1 MVYGS
6 HGAPTLSAATQETT
20 GTALMETTRRAPC
33 NGSPNFSGQGI
44 LSELLTDEK
53 KYSPAVPARKISDSA
68 IPANVERKNQPQEI
82 SQPSPLPSPL
92 PSPELCDICEAAI
105 RWQSIYRDG
114 VWRCPECEPW
124 PSRRLVGRLI
134 ILGSFD
140 ASQGGPAWIDEQGNR
155 VASGDACEGV
165 AANSRGSFAGQFEQ
179 LTLFTRIDRDG
190 VIHRSWVLPNFRRV
204 LFTGWDDRTPR
215 AAAGLVGVK
224 FPPIATEIP
233 DDKICARKKR

>member
-1 MVYGS
+1 
-6 HGAPTLSAATQETT
+6 
-20 GTALMETTRRAPC
+20 MEMTRRAPC

-53 KYSPAVPARKISDSA
+53 KYLSAVPAQKISESA
-68 IPANVERKNQPQEI
+68 IPTNVERKNPSQEN
-82 SQPSPLPSPL
+82 SQPSPLPSLL

-140 ASQGGPAWIDEQGNR
+140 ASEGGPAWIDEQGNR
-155 VASGDACEGV
+155 VASGDACGGV
-165 AANSRGSFAGQFEQ
+165 AVSSSGDPSTTSAGSPGSFAEQFEQ
-179 LTLFTRIDRDG
+179 LSLFTRVDRDG

-233 DDKICARKKR
+233 DDKICVRKKR

>member
-1 MVYGS
+1 MT
-6 HGAPTLSAATQETT
+6 ASALEK
-20 GTALMETTRRAPC
+20 
-33 NGSPNFSGQGI
+33 I
-44 LSELLTDEK
+44 LSRNKPDE
-53 KYSPAVPARKISDSA
+53 
-68 IPANVERKNQPQEI
+68 IPAEEFSQSEIFTIVERKNPSQEN

-140 ASQGGPAWIDEQGNR
+140 ASEGGPAWIDEQGNR
-155 VASGDACEGV
+155 VVSGDACGGV
-165 AANSRGSFAGQFEQ
+165 AANSPDNPPGSFADQFEQ

-204 LFTGWDDRTPR
+204 LFTGWNDRTPR

-224 FPPIATEIP
+224 FLPIVTEIP
-233 DDKICARKKR
+233 DDKICVRKKR